1 MSAVMAQNSQEIT
14 GPVLSVRNLKVSF
27 EGSKGRAVAVDD
39 ISFDVQP
46 GEMLALVGESG
57 CGKSTVALSL
67 MKLLATPPAVIEGS
81 VYMKGRDIFGLSKEE
96 ISKVRGKD
104 MAMIFQQPM
113 TSLNPVLTIERQ
125 LTEGLMLHEGLTR
138 KQARERAKENLDL
151 VGIPSSSERL
161 NQYPHQLSG
170 GMRQRVMIAMAMSCK
185 PSILIA
191 DEPTTALDVTT
202 QAQILA
208 LMSGLQDEFGIST
221 ILITHDLGVVAE
233 TANRVAVMYAGRIVE
248 TATSNDLFSNPSH
261 PYTKGLLGAV
271 PRLDALLAGDDMPT
285 RLREIPGNV
294 PSAGPA
300 VPGCPFAARCDR
312 VKERC
317 HTQRPVPVELA
328 PGHIVSCWEYA

>member
-1 MSAVMAQNSQEIT
+1 MSDAMVQNSPETVQ
-14 GPVLSVRNLKVSF
+14 PVLSVRNLKVSF
-27 EGSKGRAVAVDD
+27 EGPKGRAVAVDN
-39 ISFDVQP
+39 ISFDVRP

-67 MKLLATPPAVIEGS
+67 MKLLASPPAIIEGS
-81 VYMKGRDIFGLSKEE
+81 VYVKGREIFNLSKEE
-96 ISKVRGKD
+96 ISKVRGKE

-138 KQARERAKENLDL
+138 KQARERARENLDL
-151 VGIPSSSERL
+151 VGIPSANERL

-261 PYTKGLLGAV
+261 PYTRGLLGAV
-271 PRLDALLAGDDMPT
+271 PRLDALLSGDDMPS

-300 VPGCPFAARCDR
+300 VPGCPFAPRCDR
-312 VKERC
+312 VKDRC
-317 HTQRPVPVELA
+317 HTQRPTPVELA